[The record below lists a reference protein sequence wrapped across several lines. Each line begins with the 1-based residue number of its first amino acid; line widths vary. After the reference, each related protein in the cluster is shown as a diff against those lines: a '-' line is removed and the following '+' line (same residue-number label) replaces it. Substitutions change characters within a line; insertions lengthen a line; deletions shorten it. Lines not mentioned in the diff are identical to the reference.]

1 MSSNSGDNND
11 SPSAT
16 ESEED
21 LRRRYESKNI
31 SGQKLY
37 FDEVI
42 DISSSD
48 SEQAIA
54 PNEQIINTSTQ
65 EISSDSDNGNNTSD
79 QTIVIPPGDTEGSSS
94 WNEDKHNIC
103 QTLDLN
109 QIQATPDLFGSDADT
124 EMPPKLTRGFA
135 GIYHKPF
142 ISSTEDASTS
152 CQHQQNLEADIETT
166 P

>member
-21 LRRRYESKNI
+21 LRRRYESKNL

-37 FDEVI
+37 CDEVI
-42 DISSSD
+42 DISSSA

-65 EISSDSDNGNNTSD
+65 EISSESSDDTMP
-79 QTIVIPPGDTEGSSS
+79 IAPGDTEGSSS
-94 WNEDKHNIC
+94 GNEDKHNIC

-109 QIQATPDLFGSDADT
+109 QTQATPDLFGSDADT

-142 ISSTEDASTS
+142 ISSPEDASIS
-152 CQHQQNLEADIETT
+152 C
-166 P
+166 